1 MQIPIGAEAVGVGA
15 DDLEELEED
24 DDDYIR
30 LGHED
35 EHEADF
41 SKLQLKPDHQNRQ
54 EVGLSAAAA
63 ALTSNCS
70 LHGHQACQ
78 TSFSL
83 HFQCSGLFPLPN
95 STFAAVL
102 AAITL
107 QLTCMCPLFM

>member
-1 MQIPIGAEAVGVGA
+1 MQIPLGAEVVGVGA

-54 EVGLSAAAA
+54 
-63 ALTSNCS
+63 
-70 LHGHQACQ
+70 
-78 TSFSL
+78 
-83 HFQCSGLFPLPN
+83 
-95 STFAAVL
+95 AVL
-102 AAITL
+102 QPLHCPACMDTKHVKPPSLCISSAQIYFHCPTVPL
-107 QLTCMCPLFM
+107 QQS